1 MSISEKL
8 DQALREWVK
17 VFMRRSMH
25 EFMSSSK
32 DSGLS
37 MAQQHTLMRLHYH
50 GSVQISEIGDDL
62 DITAAAASQ
71 MVDRLVNLGLLERTE
86 DKEDR
91 RVKHVSLTKSG
102 LSLVH
107 EGIEA
112 RLEWMKDL
120 ATTLTSNEQLEI
132 LSAVK
137 TLTDAALNLEER
149 LENAEQFPETRIKV

>member
-1 MSISEKL
+1 MSTSDKL

-25 EFMSSSK
+25 EFMRSSK

-50 GSVQISEIGDDL
+50 GPVQISEIGGDL

-86 DKEDR
+86 DREDR
-91 RVKHVSLTKSG
+91 RVKRVSLTKSG
-102 LSLVH
+102 LSLVRQ
-107 EGIEA
+107 GVEA

-120 ATTLTSNEQLEI
+120 ATTLTSKEQRAI
-132 LSAVK
+132 LSAIE
-137 TLTDAALNLEER
+137 TLTNAALSLEASR
-149 LENAEQFPETRIKV
+149 ENARHIPESRIKV

>member
-25 EFMSSSK
+25 EFLRSSK

-37 MAQQHTLMRLHYH
+37 MAQQRTLMRLHFH

-62 DITAAAASQ
+62 DISAAAASQ

-86 DKEDR
+86 DPEDR
-91 RVKHVSLTKSG
+91 RVKRINVTKRG
-102 LSLVH
+102 LSHVH
-107 EGIEA
+107 KGIES
-112 RLEWMKDL
+112 RCEWMKDL
-120 ATTLTSNEQLEI
+120 ARSLTSKEQLEI
-132 LSAVK
+132 LSALE
-137 TLTDAALNLEER
+137 TLTAAALSLEKR
-149 LENAEQFPETRIKV
+149 RIKRHPISKTRISV